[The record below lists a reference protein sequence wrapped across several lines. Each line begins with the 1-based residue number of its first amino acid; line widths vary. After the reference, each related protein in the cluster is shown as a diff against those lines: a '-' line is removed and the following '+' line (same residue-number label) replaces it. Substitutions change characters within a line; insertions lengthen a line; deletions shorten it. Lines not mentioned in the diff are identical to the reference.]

1 MTPVVGLYYDPLARN
16 SQRKGVGGRLYMHY
30 MALLAPRDESYMRH
44 IFEQR
49 YPGASFLNAGID
61 GNWQTEIKT
70 AEKIVLLFPDAIGFG
85 FSRLE
90 HQVRGLK
97 SATAEVCF
105 LNGRTRTLQISASV
119 RSQLRLRRLLVRFLV
134 FEMLAIVPFFFATL
148 WFAGSDRVRG
158 RK

>member
-1 MTPVVGLYYDPLARN
+1 MTSVVGLYYDPLVKN
-16 SQRKGVGGRLYMHY
+16 SERKGVAGRLYMHY
-30 MALLAPRDESYMRH
+30 TALLAPRDESYMRH
-44 IFEQR
+44 LFEQR
-49 YPGASFLNAGID
+49 YPDGSFLNAGVD
-61 GNWQTEIKT
+61 GNWQTKIRD

-90 HQVRGLK
+90 HEVRRLK
-97 SATAEVCF
+97 SAAAEVRF

-148 WFAGSDRVRG
+148 LFAGSDRVRG
-158 RK
+158 RE